1 MTNLS
6 SRRRLGF
13 ELRVPVIQAPM
24 AGAGINTV
32 ELAAAVCNAGG
43 LGCLAAAYCTVEAVR
58 DSIRK
63 LRSMTDRPFAVNL
76 FAPGCNQSLS
86 GDAAAQIHFLTPI
99 YQQLELDPPKLPE
112 RASDPFE
119 DYLEVLLASRIP
131 IVSFTFGVLPKQ
143 AIDRLHAQRS
153 YLIGTATSVEEAQ
166 TLEAA
171 GIDAVVAQGAEAG
184 GHRGTFA
191 HSDPALVGTIA
202 LVPQIF
208 DAVRI
213 PVIASGGIMDG
224 RGILAAL
231 ALGASAVQ
239 MGTAFLTTRESG
251 AADCYK
257 QAVLHASENSTAL
270 TRAFSGRWAR
280 GIRNRFMKE
289 SEQSNVDPISFPWQ
303 NSLTSQM
310 RKVAA
315 QKGDA
320 GLLSLWAGQGTRLG
334 RSISAGDLVR
344 ELENEIRAAAQGIK
358 ELAD

>member
-6 SRRRLGF
+6 KRALGF

-24 AGAGINTV
+24 AGAGINTI

-43 LGCLAAAYCTVEAVR
+43 LGCLAAAYCTVEGVR
-58 DSIRK
+58 DSIGK

-76 FAPGCNQSLS
+76 FAPGCNQPLS
-86 GDAAAQIHFLTPI
+86 GDAAAQIEFLTPI
-99 YQQLELDPPKLPE
+99 YQQLALDPPKLPE
-112 RASDPFE
+112 RAADPFDE
-119 DYLEVLLASRIP
+119 YLEVLLESRIP
-131 IVSFTFGVLPKQ
+131 IVSFTFGVLPKN
-143 AIDRLHAQRS
+143 AIERLRAQGT
-153 YLIGTATSVEEAQ
+153 YLIGTATSVEEAEV
-166 TLEAA
+166 LESA
-171 GIDAVVAQGAEAG
+171 GIDAVIAQGAEAG

-224 RGILAAL
+224 RGVVAVL
-231 ALGASAVQ
+231 ALGASAAQ
-239 MGTAFLTTRESG
+239 LGTAFLTTRESG
-251 AADCYK
+251 ATECYK
-257 QAVLHASENSTAL
+257 EAVLHASENSTTL

-280 GIRNRFMKE
+280 GIRNRFMEE
-289 SEQSNVDPISFPWQ
+289 SDESKAEPLSFPWQ

-315 QKGDA
+315 QTGDP
-320 GLLSLWAGQGTRLG
+320 GLLSLWAGQGSRMARAL
-334 RSISAGDLVR
+334 SAGELVR
-344 ELENEIRAAAQGIK
+344 QLEEEIRAAVRNVSRTV
-358 ELAD
+358 